1 MISFKK
7 NIPYLVC
14 YNLIRSS
21 IIIFYLYIR
30 SLFNSIEILMQAI
43 KKIVNK
49 LARIMLI
56 VSWKHWLEFSD
67 RCLYLCWGEIGISAK
82 PHLLNHFCKWCW
94 ELSFC
99 TKFIN
104 FVDIFDITIF
114 KEIVSKLSN
123 IWNTLQ
129 PRIHK
134 ASISKITQTNN
145 SFFRLLY

>member
-1 MISFKK
+1 MISFKI

-43 KKIVNK
+43 KEIVDK
-49 LARIMLI
+49 LARVMLI
-56 VSWKHWLEFSD
+56 VSWEHWLEFSD
-67 RCLYLCWGEIGISAK
+67 RCFYLRRGEIGISTK

-99 TKFIN
+99 TQFIN
-104 FVDIFDITIF
+104 FVDIFDITFF

-123 IWNTLQ
+123 IRNTLQ
-129 PRIHK
+129 PWIHK
-134 ASISKITQTNN
+134 ASISKITQTYN